1 MTIFLVRFV
10 LFLTNETGFSKILNL
25 FLRSNLDPWN
35 KKYHLIGSAKIGMI
49 KRKFSYI
56 PFALVLI
63 AFATLSC
70 KSTETVNKQV
80 STDEESELEELYW
93 ARIDSSR
100 MQFTQADVKFMTGMI
115 AHHAQA
121 LIMSRL
127 APENGASNEIQTL
140 AARIINAQKDEIAS
154 MQQWLKD
161 RNQPVPE
168 IEIEGLQLMV
178 EINGE
183 PYTHYRHMKG
193 VLSQQQLV
201 ELSNAKGTDFNRLF
215 LKYMI
220 EHHSGAV
227 HMVENLF
234 STDGAAQD
242 EKAFRLA
249 SDIQV
254 DQKTEIERMRQMLS
268 KLQK

>member
-1 MTIFLVRFV
+1 MIQNNLYYVPVV
-10 LFLTNETGFSKILNL
+10 LFLIL
-25 FLRSNLDPWN
+25 
-35 KKYHLIGSAKIGMI
+35 
-49 KRKFSYI
+49 
-56 PFALVLI
+56 FAAV
-63 AFATLSC
+63 SC
-70 KSTETVNKQV
+70 KSTEPVNKQTT
-80 STDEESELEELYW
+80 TDEKSELEELYW

-100 MQFTQADVKFMTGMI
+100 MQFTQADVKFMRGMI

-127 APENGASNEIQTL
+127 APENGASSDIQTL

-161 RNQPVPE
+161 RNQPVPK
-168 IEIEGLQLMV
+168 IEIDGLNLMV

-183 PYTHYRHMKG
+183 PYTMYRKMRG

-201 ELSNAKGTDFNRLF
+201 ELSNARGADFNRLF

-227 HMVENLF
+227 HMVDNLF

-242 EKAFRLA
+242 ERAFRLA

-254 DQKTEIERMRQMLS
+254 DQKTEIERMRLMLS
-268 KLQK
+268 NLQK